1 MKYATDRPDPEKARK
16 VLEIANSIEAI
27 QDGRIHVEKSMGLSC
42 FGMAADRLNTALGCR
57 SRSIAAGSKCT
68 GPALT

>member
-42 FGMAADRLNTALGCR
+42 FGMAADRLLTACLQ
-57 SRSIAAGSKCT
+57 
-68 GPALT
+68 